1 MTSEPV
7 YLAIPNWQQPRA
19 LITDASRNGCGFII
33 VNVDQKGKHKFLAY
47 GGRLWSKCESQWS
60 VSELEL
66 ACIVY
71 ALENYSTSLLVPS
84 LKYIQTTCLIHLFK
98 HYFFF
103 SWQII

>member
-33 VNVDQKGKHKFLAY
+33 VNEDPKGKQKVLAY

-71 ALENYSTSLLVPS
+71 ALEKYSRFCIGCKFKIYTDHVSNTFVQT
-84 LKYIQTTCLIHLFK
+84 LK
-98 HYFFF
+98 F
-103 SWQII
+103 SHGKLY